1 MTKLASIFGRA
12 YAALEAEDIDGVQA
26 QMAAA
31 VEAGADEDHTRLR
44 YLHFMTGWLDEDASE
59 TELEELFAATNG
71 LLEAAV
77 IIKDPVEAA
86 RIALDIADIMISIG
100 DIVKSRVQEYERE
113 QEALRDYIKTA

>member
-1 MTKLASIFGRA
+1 M
-12 YAALEAEDIDGVQA
+12 
-26 QMAAA
+26 
-31 VEAGADEDHTRLR
+31 
-44 YLHFMTGWLDEDASE
+44 
-59 TELEELFAATNG
+59 
-71 LLEAAV
+71 